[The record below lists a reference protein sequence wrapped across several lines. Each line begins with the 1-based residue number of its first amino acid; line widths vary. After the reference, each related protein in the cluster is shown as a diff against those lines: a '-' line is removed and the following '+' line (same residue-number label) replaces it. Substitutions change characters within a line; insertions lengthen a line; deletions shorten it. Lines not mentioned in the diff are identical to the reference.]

1 MSYLDDDTE
10 YTYLPPTGAPLPV
23 PTALQRA
30 RTAMAD
36 AETLYAAAE
45 VENSFLYR
53 SRADH
58 SLQLAA
64 HFAAVAQAEAMTRI
78 ATQLERLVAMPRPVQ
93 TWTYRHHNED

>member
-1 MSYLDDDTE
+1 MSHLDDDTE

-30 RTAMAD
+30 RTALAD
-36 AETLYAAAE
+36 AETMYAAAE
-45 VENSFLYR
+45 LENSFLYR
-53 SRADH
+53 SRAEH

-64 HFAAVAQAEAMTRI
+64 HYAAVAQAEAISRI
-78 ATQLERLVAMPRPVQ
+78 ATTLERLAMPRPVQ